1 MLGTTSFE
9 SDFEDVLEHD
19 FESDYESDFEY
30 DEGTWDEAAKVR
42 PRSFRP
48 LKAPAKGSPTVT
60 QPRAGFATK
69 AELDATAKKLDARI
83 ATNTGSIKALD
94 GRTRTM
100 ENESAKMGTAL
111 KKEIE
116 VRKRQT
122 TELRKGLD
130 ESRQLAMIVPLI
142 TAGADP
148 NDKFAKMLP
157 ILLYSGAFG
166 GSGSSGLGGD
176 NQGMTMA
183 MMALALS
190 A

>member
-1 MLGTTSFE
+1 MLGPTSFE

-19 FESDYESDFEY
+19 YESDFEY
-30 DEGTWDEAAKVR
+30 DEGLWDEAAKVK

-48 LKAPAKGSPTVT
+48 LKTAPKGSPTVIA
-60 QPRAGFATK
+60 PRPGFATK

-83 ATNTGSIKALD
+83 ATTTDSVKQLD

-100 ENESAKMGTAL
+100 EAESAKMGTAL

-148 NDKFAKMLP
+148 NDKFTKLLP
-157 ILLYSGAFG
+157 VLLYSGAFG
-166 GSGSSGLGGD
+166 GGGSSGLGGSD
-176 NQGMTMA
+176 NQGMMLA
-183 MMALALS
+183 MMAIALS